1 MHVAQYEQRG
11 PEPEKLLNVV
21 ERPTP
26 RPGPGEAL
34 IEVLAAPINP
44 ADLLAISGSYGSGG
58 ADLPAV
64 GGAEGVGRIVELGP
78 DTAGPAPGARVLL
91 PFGSGTWATHVLAPA
106 AGLWPLPEGADT
118 LQLAMLTCNPSAALL
133 MLTEFVSLKPGDW
146 VIQNAANSGVG
157 INLIQLA
164 RQRGIRTVNVVR
176 RISAAQTV
184 RAAGGD
190 VTVVDGDRLAERV
203 REATGDAD
211 IRLGL
216 DAVAGSA
223 CQRLADCLC
232 EQGKVINYGLLSGEP
247 CHIEPRQL
255 IFRRISLEGFW
266 RAKWFA
272 EAGPER
278 CKAIL
283 TELADRVAD
292 GSLRT
297 PVEATYGLRH
307 IQAAVAAA
315 RTPGR
320 DGKILLEPGA

>member
-1 MHVAQYEQRG
+1 MHVVRYDQRD
-11 PEPEKLLNVV
+11 PEPEKVLHVV
-21 ERPTP
+21 ELPTP

-44 ADLLAISGSYGSGG
+44 ADLLAISGSYGSSA

-78 DTAGPAPGARVLL
+78 DTSGPAEGARVLL

-106 AGLWPLPEGADT
+106 EALWPLPEEADT

-133 MLTEFVSLKPGDW
+133 MLTEFVTLESGDW

-157 INLIQLA
+157 VNLVQLA
-164 RQRGIRTVNVVR
+164 RQRGLRTVNVIR
-176 RISAAQTV
+176 RDSAVPAV

-190 VTVVDGDRLAERV
+190 VIVVDGDGLTERV
-203 REATGDAD
+203 REATGNAD

-216 DAVAGSA
+216 DAVAGGA
-223 CQRLADCLC
+223 CQRLADCLG
-232 EQGKVINYGLLSGEP
+232 EQGTLVNYGLLSGEP

-255 IFRRISLEGFW
+255 IFRGIRLQGFW

-272 EAGPER
+272 DAGPER

-283 TELADRVAD
+283 AELADRVAD

-297 PVEATYGLRH
+297 PVEATYGLSH
-307 IQAAVAAA
+307 IHTAVTAA
-315 RTPGR
+315 RTAGR